1 MKKKWSWLQVLR
13 FLVQLGFLLAVA
25 FAVFSTKHASG
36 WLLPTILLVGVFF
49 CGWVCPLG
57 AAQDW
62 MARLGRLLKLPQ
74 LRVPQRVQRYV
85 QLSRYA
91 FYLLSTMGI
100 TYALLKGPHNF
111 SRLLKGDILTVAS
124 GVVIAFLVLS
134 LFVDRPFCNYF
145 CTGGARQGLFSVL
158 RIFGI
163 RRKTENCGGCG
174 QCTRKCPMNIDVANT
189 EFVRHP
195 NCIGCMTCVST
206 CPKKCISYGLMPGVK
221 TGRGKKQS

>member
-1 MKKKWSWLQVLR
+1 MKKKGSWLQVLR

-25 FAVFSTKHASG
+25 FAVFNTKHASG

-163 RRKTENCGGCG
+163 RRKTENCSGCG

>member
-1 MKKKWSWLQVLR
+1 MKKKWNWLQVLR
-13 FLVQLGFLLAVA
+13 FFVQLVVLLAVA
-25 FAVFSTKHASG
+25 AGVFNTKHASG

-49 CGWVCPLG
+49 CGWVCPFG
-57 AAQDW
+57 TAQDW

-85 QLSRYA
+85 QLSRYV

-111 SRLLKGDILTVAS
+111 SRLMKGDILSVAS

-134 LFVDRPFCNYF
+134 LFMDRPFCNYF
-145 CTGGARQGLFSVL
+145 CTGGARQGVFSVL

-163 RRKTENCGGCG
+163 RRKTEQCGGCG
-174 QCTRKCPMNIDVANT
+174 LCTRKCPMNIDVAHT

-206 CPKKCISYGLMPGVK
+206 CPKKCVSYGLMPGVK
-221 TGRGKKQS
+221 RESNRKTP

>member
-1 MKKKWSWLQVLR
+1 MKKKWNWLQVLR
-13 FLVQLGFLLAVA
+13 FFVQLGVLLAVA
-25 FAVFSTKHASG
+25 AGVFNTKHASG

-49 CGWVCPLG
+49 CGWVCPFG
-57 AAQDW
+57 TAQDW

-85 QLSRYA
+85 QLSRYV

-111 SRLLKGDILTVAS
+111 SRLMKGDILSVAA

-134 LFVDRPFCNYF
+134 LFMDRPFCNYF
-145 CTGGARQGLFSVL
+145 CTGGARQGVFSVL

-163 RRKTENCGGCG
+163 RRKTEQCGGCG
-174 QCTRKCPMNIDVANT
+174 LCTRKCPMNIDVAHT

-195 NCIGCMTCVST
+195 NCIGCMTCVSA
-206 CPKKCISYGLMPGVK
+206 CPKKCVSYGLMPGVK
-221 TGRGKKQS
+221 RESNRKTP